1 MIISCLATY
10 FLELGIRFSLKVA
23 TKVFLD
29 VKHLLKLRFLDYFSK
44 AETEACYQKYWS
56 FSKKLGIITPCSAT
70 CHLEVGAPISMKV
83 ATIAYLRGKKAMKI

>member
-10 FLELGIRFSLKVA
+10 FLELGTRFSLKVA

-44 AETEACYQKYWS
+44 AETEACYQNIGVSLKNWE
-56 FSKKLGIITPCSAT
+56 LL
-70 CHLEVGAPISMKV
+70 HLVQLHVI
-83 ATIAYLRGKKAMKI
+83 